1 MNEDFARAAGMTN
14 SHILVPDFDYLEPAS
29 LEEAVALLTRHGDG
43 VRVLAGGTDLI
54 VRMKLERL
62 APRYLLS
69 IQKIPGLGGIV
80 SENGGVRIGA
90 RTPIRELRNDPRV
103 RAWYPALAEA
113 CAAFSSTPVQVMGT
127 IGGNLCN
134 ASPASDCAPPLIAFG
149 AEAVI
154 FGPGGE
160 RWLPL
165 DEFFLGPGRTALRM
179 GELLV
184 AVALRQ
190 PRQGTGS
197 AFLKV
202 SRVAADIAKVNG
214 AFTVV
219 REGDRVV
226 DCRLAFGSVAP
237 TPVRARGA
245 EAFLTG
251 RAFGTELVAEV
262 TGAAMEEV
270 SPIDDVRS
278 AAWYR
283 REMVR
288 VLTHDG
294 LHRAWEQASKE
305 PPDSPLE
312 PNGAASSSPGGI
324 ESRQAA
330 GVRAAAQRHGI
341 DLTLNGERR
350 RAWVMPNDL
359 LLNVLREDLA
369 LTGCKYGC
377 GIGECG
383 ACTVHLDGEPVLSCL
398 VPAVAAD
405 GGEIVTV
412 EGLQKPDGELDPLQ
426 RAFIEHGA
434 FQCGFCTP
442 GMLMTAKSLLGENPH
457 PTEEQVRDY
466 LKGSFCRCT
475 GYAGILRAV
484 MSCAA
489 SEGGQ

>member
-1 MNEDFARAAGMTN
+1 MNWGLAETAGMTN
-14 SHILVPDFDYLEPAS
+14 SHILVPGFEYLEPAS
-29 LEEAVALLTRHGDG
+29 IEEAVALLSRYGEG
-43 VRVLAGGTDLI
+43 VWVLAGGTDLI
-54 VRMKLERL
+54 VQMKLERL

-69 IQKIPGLGGIV
+69 IRKIPGLEGVV
-80 SENGGVRIGA
+80 SEDDGVRIGA
-90 RTPIRELRNDPRV
+90 RTAIRGLRNDPRV

-154 FGPGGE
+154 VGPGGE
-160 RWLPL
+160 GRLPL
-165 DEFFLGPGRTALRM
+165 EEFFLGPNRTALRT

-184 AVALRQ
+184 GVALRR

-202 SRVAADIAKVNG
+202 SRVAADIAKVNA
-214 AFTVV
+214 AFAVV

-226 DCRLAFGSVAP
+226 ECRLAFGSVAP
-237 TPVRARGA
+237 TPVRARKA
-245 EAFLTG
+245 ETLLTG
-251 RAFGTELVAEV
+251 RAFDAELVAEV
-262 TGAAMEEV
+262 AEAASEEV

-278 AAWYR
+278 ARWYR

-294 LHRAWEQASKE
+294 LHRAWERASRE
-305 PPDSPLE
+305 PPATHLE
-312 PNGAASSSPGGI
+312 PERAASSSLESP
-324 ESRQAA
+324 ESRPAA
-330 GVRAAAQRHGI
+330 SVRAAAQRHGI
-341 DLTLNGERR
+341 DLTVNGERR
-350 RAWVMPNDL
+350 RVWVMPNDL

-383 ACTVHLDGEPVLSCL
+383 ACTVQLDGKPVLSCL
-398 VPAVAAD
+398 TLAVAA
-405 GGEIVTV
+405 GGSEIVTV
-412 EGLQKPDGELDPLQ
+412 EGLRKPAGELDPLQ
-426 RAFIEHGA
+426 QAFIDHGA
-434 FQCGFCTP
+434 FQCGYCTP
-442 GMLMTAKSLLGENPH
+442 GMLMTARSLLNENRR
-457 PTEEQVRDY
+457 PTEEEVRDY

-489 SEGGQ
+489 SAGGQ

>member
-1 MNEDFARAAGMTN
+1 MTN
-14 SHILVPDFDYLEPAS
+14 SHILVPDFEYLEPAS
-29 LEEAVALLTRHGDG
+29 LEEAVALLTRHGEG

-62 APRYLLS
+62 APSHLLS
-69 IQKIPGLGGIV
+69 IRKIPGLDGIV
-80 SENGGVRIGA
+80 SEDGGVRVGA
-90 RTPIRELRNDPRV
+90 RTPIRALRNDPRV

-127 IGGNLCN
+127 VGGNLCN

-154 FGPGGE
+154 AGPGGE
-160 RWLPL
+160 RRLPL
-165 DEFFLGPGRTALRM
+165 EEFFRGPGRTALET
-179 GELLV
+179 GELLTGI
-184 AVALRQ
+184 ALRR
-190 PRQGTGS
+190 PRRETGS

-202 SRVAADIAKVNG
+202 SRVAADIAKVNA

-219 REGDRVV
+219 RDGDRVV

-245 EAFLTG
+245 EALLTG
-251 RAFGTELVAEV
+251 RAFGAELVAEV
-262 TGAAMEEV
+262 AGAAMEEV

-278 AAWYR
+278 ATWYR

-294 LHRAWEQASKE
+294 LDRAWERASRE
-305 PPDSPLE
+305 PPATNLE
-312 PNGAASSSPGGI
+312 PNGAASSSPGGPEARPEADI
-324 ESRQAA
+324 
-330 GVRAAAQRHGI
+330 RAAAQRHGV
-341 DLTLNGERR
+341 DLTVNGEPR

-398 VPAVAAD
+398 VLAVAAG

-426 RAFIEHGA
+426 RAFIEHAA

-457 PTEEQVRDY
+457 PTEEQVRNY

-489 SEGGQ
+489 SAGGQ